1 MSHMC
6 YVAMG
11 VQSGRGRGLVMPE
24 DRERIGIREAADRQ
38 GCSPNTICHLI
49 QTGALASELTFVVGR
64 RGRVRKHL
72 IRVEDL
78 DAHFSTEETERYI
91 AAIDA
96 SAPPLTAEQKARVA
110 AVFKSARRR

>member
-1 MSHMC
+1 MR
-6 YVAMG
+6 YVAI
-11 VQSGRGRGLVMPE
+11 SESIGRGRGLVMPE
-24 DRERIGIREAADRQ
+24 DRERLDIREAADRK
-38 GCSPNTICHLI
+38 GCSPNTIYHLV
-49 QTGALASELTFVVGR
+49 QTGALASELAFVVGR

-78 DAHFSTEETERYI
+78 EAHFSTEETERYI